1 MYEEIWHAKIVCLNE
16 SHALNSLT
24 REPAK
29 SFIRSLMINVKVF
42 LRNEPLTLCCL
53 VSAFLHFLFLRMRTK
68 KILLNL
74 EYSYFFMYNNLR
86 PKIVLIVLVFLV
98 PFLQNY

>member
-42 LRNEPLTLCCL
+42 LRNEPLTL
-53 VSAFLHFLFLRMRTK
+53 LFGKCRCIFTLFILIRMRTK
-68 KILLNL
+68 KILLSL
-74 EYSYFFMYNNLR
+74 E
-86 PKIVLIVLVFLV
+86 VFLFFYV
-98 PFLQNY
+98 